1 MLHHSSRIFY
11 RPPADAADHF
21 FVDKIRFGKKDQRRG
36 KRGERGEDE
45 DEEEEDEREDED
57 EDEDED

>member
-1 MLHHSSRIFY
+1 MFHHSSRIFY

-57 EDEDED
+57 ED

>member
-1 MLHHSSRIFY
+1 MFHHSSRIFY

-21 FVDKIRFGKKDQRRG
+21 FVDKTRFGKKDQRRG

-45 DEEEEDEREDED
+45 DEEEEEDEREDED
-57 EDEDED
+57 EDED

>member
-11 RPPADAADHF
+11 RPPADAADLF
-21 FVDKIRFGKKDQRRG
+21 FVDKIRFGKNQRRG
-36 KRGERGEDE
+36 KRGERGK